1 MKRLTFLFFV
11 VLTCTIFANE
21 VMAAKK
27 VAVYAEGEISKSTK
41 SIVCSSVLSRL
52 SGNKDYKAYERNSSF
67 VNALDK
73 EQDYQTSGEVPEK
86 EIRSVAQRMG
96 VDYVIVVNTVIS
108 YDDQCQM
115 SARMI
120 DLVTGEIIK
129 TVNLKRQYTGTDVIS
144 SMANNIAYRLI
155 NNSSK

>member
-1 MKRLTFLFFV
+1 M
-11 VLTCTIFANE
+11 VLACTVFANE
-21 VMAAKK
+21 AMAAKK
-27 VAVYAEGEISKSTK
+27 VAVYAEGEISKASK

-108 YDDQCQM
+108 SDDQCHM

-120 DLVTGEIIK
+120 DLVTGEIVK
-129 TVNLKRQYTGTDVIS
+129 TVNLKREYTGTDVIS

-155 NNSSK
+155 SNSSK